1 MCYIPVLQLLSNLL
15 SSPDILESVMQP
27 IEKSE
32 VLQDITDR
40 DFISQHL
47 QQVDSGTPA
56 ILLLLYSDELELS
69 NPPEFLASWL
79 KALVLRMKSSSGW
92 LLFSVYFSL
101 FLDSALLTAVVFA
114 LGETFPVLFL
124 ARAIQGVGSSC
135 ITVADDSRRSKVMG
149 FTLGGAALGV
159 LAGYPYGGVLY
170 DFVGKTTPF
179 VVLASFSIVLSVLCA
194 LLALPTHEETIPE
207 ATSML
212 YLVVPHFVLGLAIG
226 PGVSGYLVKAI
237 GFPWVMR
244 SVAMLNLL
252 YCPLLLLLRNPQLE
266 EEKNALVMN
275 RPASSNYEAVKA
287 AGGAYTRFNGETE
300 DE

>member
-1 MCYIPVLQLLSNLL
+1 MAFVCIVLVALS
-15 SSPDILESVMQP
+15 
-27 IEKSE
+27 
-32 VLQDITDR
+32 
-40 DFISQHL
+40 
-47 QQVDSGTPA
+47 
-56 ILLLLYSDELELS
+56 
-69 NPPEFLASWL
+69 
-79 KALVLRMKSSSGW
+79 
-92 LLFSVYFSL
+92 
-101 FLDSALLTAVVFA
+101 
-114 LGETFPVLFL
+114 
-124 ARAIQGVGSSC
+124 
-135 ITVADDSRRSKVMG
+135 
-149 FTLGGAALGV
+149 AAL
-159 LAGYPYGGVLY
+159 
-170 DFVGKTTPF
+170 
-179 VVLASFSIVLSVLCA
+179 
-194 LLALPTHEETIPE
+194 IPE

-212 YLVVPHFVLGLAIG
+212 YLVVPHFVLGLAIGIIDAAMMPLLALLVDSRHVASYGTVYAIAETAVSFAYCFG